1 MISDQP
7 IKDVVNVGCFA
18 HRTRYFILILGSLC
32 ISLISSNMITYNFTK
47 ICMVYDN
54 ETDTL
59 PLKYPLASA
68 DGITYT
74 QFENSAL
81 MWAVGVGTL
90 IAAWPF
96 QIFYEMFG
104 ARLVFFI
111 AGMLSTVATA
121 IIPYLAQKTFNGF
134 IFARFVQG
142 LSFGADFAAIGLLT
156 VRWASLK
163 QHGLFVGLLTSFSQI
178 SVIITMPLSG
188 ELCESSFGWPSVY
201 YIHALLSAFFF
212 LMWFICYRD
221 DPSLH
226 PTVTDVELEKIRR
239 GKSEAEQKVHIKTPY
254 KKILLH
260 PIMWSVWLSAMG
272 ELMTSQ
278 FIVMYGPTYLKEVLG
293 FGVAHTGYFVALPR
307 ALHFFFKVASG
318 IASDKIKF
326 LSERVK
332 MIIANTI
339 ALMVSGILFLG
350 LGFLSR
356 DVAYYALGLLMAI
369 ELTTGFVCAGFYKCA
384 TLVARQ
390 YSHFVLSQIQF
401 IKCLSLFVE
410 PALVAIFIRNNK
422 LTEWRTVFIIHA
434 VTLIIGNIVFCMV
447 ATDKPASFTQEEEKN
462 LKDVKTTVY

>member
-1 MISDQP
+1 
-7 IKDVVNVGCFA
+7 
-18 HRTRYFILILGSLC
+18 
-32 ISLISSNMITYNFTK
+32 
-47 ICMVYDN
+47 MVYNN
-54 ETDTL
+54 ETDKL
-59 PLKYPLASA
+59 PLEYPLASL

-74 QFENSAL
+74 QYENSIL

-96 QIFYEMFG
+96 QILYETFG
-104 ARLVFFI
+104 ARYVFFT
-111 AGMLSTVATA
+111 AGMMSTIATA
-121 IIPYLAQKTFNGF
+121 VIPYLAQTSFNGF
-134 IFARFVQG
+134 IVARFVQG
-142 LSFGADFAAIGLLT
+142 LSFGADFAAIGLVT

-163 QHGLFVGLLTSFSQI
+163 QHGLFVALLTSFSQI

-188 ELCESSFGWPSVY
+188 ELCESSLGWPSVY
-201 YIHALLSAFFF
+201 YIHAFMSGFFF
-212 LMWFICYRD
+212 VMWFICYRD

-226 PTVTDVELEKIRR
+226 PTVTDTELEKIRR
-239 GKSEAEQKVHIKTPY
+239 GKSEAEKKLNIKTPY
-254 KKILLH
+254 KKILMN
-260 PIMWSVWLSAMG
+260 PIMWSVWLSALG

-293 FGVAHTGYFVALPR
+293 FGVSNTGYFVALPR
-307 ALHFFFKVASG
+307 ALHFFFKIASG

-339 ALMVSGILFLG
+339 ALMVSGVLFLG

-356 DVAYYALGLLMAI
+356 EVAYYALTLLMAI
-369 ELTTGFVCAGFYKCA
+369 ELTTGLVCAGFYKCA

-410 PALVAIFIRNNK
+410 PALVAVFIRNNT

-434 VTLIIGNIVFCMV
+434 VTLIIGNIIFCIV
-447 ATDKPASFTQEEEKN
+447 ATDKPASFTQNEEKN
-462 LKDVKTTVY
+462 RNDIKTTVY